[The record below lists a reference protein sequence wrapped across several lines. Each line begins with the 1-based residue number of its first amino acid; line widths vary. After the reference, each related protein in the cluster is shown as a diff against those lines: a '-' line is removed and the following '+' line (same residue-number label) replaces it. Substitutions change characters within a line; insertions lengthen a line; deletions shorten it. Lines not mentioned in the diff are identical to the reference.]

1 MTTRE
6 EVADLLYRNEYP
18 DPASPGIQPLA
29 ERAQWEQDMI
39 YRGADAVMG
48 LLAEAWEVGVIH
60 GHNAEG
66 RLIDKRE
73 ANPYSA
79 QAQVDGL

>member
-6 EVADLLYRNEYP
+6 EVADLLYRNQYP

-29 ERAQWEQDMI
+29 ERAQWEQEMI

-48 LLAEAWEVGVIH
+48 LLEKTWDEGAEAMCGQDN
-60 GHNAEG
+60 GGPMAY
-66 RLIDKRE
+66 
-73 ANPYSA
+73 NPYTA
-79 QAQVDGL
+79 QTEVDGL